1 MDFEKVTSQNNFP
14 MIFWVPHLS
23 MSTLLI
29 VSYFFFKMTSYLI
42 YCGGRKMYISSMGY
56 NY

>member
-14 MIFWVPHLS
+14 MIFWVPPLS

-29 VSYFFFKMTSYLI
+29 VTLLIVGIFFFKMTSYLI
-42 YCGGRKMYISSMGY
+42 YCGGSR
-56 NY
+56 NVH